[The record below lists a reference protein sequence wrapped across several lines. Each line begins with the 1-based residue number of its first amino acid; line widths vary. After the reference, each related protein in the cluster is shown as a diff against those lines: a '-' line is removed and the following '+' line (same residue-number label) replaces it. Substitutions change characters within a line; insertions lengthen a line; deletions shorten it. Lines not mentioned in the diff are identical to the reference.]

1 LIQINQASLGEQM
14 STLQLNIE
22 NADKH
27 SRLSVFFRPFLA
39 LPHVIVGGIWGFF
52 VAILNVIQWIRIL
65 ITGSRSEGLWNK
77 QNRWLSYAT
86 RVKSY
91 QSYLF
96 DAFPAFGSIP
106 KKEPVAFNFDFS
118 KDAKR
123 LSAFFR
129 FLIAIPAMFVLFFLS
144 IGAGLILI
152 VVWFALMITGR
163 YPSGMFAFVKKY
175 RQFSARLSAYL
186 MYMTDQ
192 YPKSA

>member
-1 LIQINQASLGEQM
+1 M
-14 STLQLNIE
+14 STLQLSIE

-27 SRLSVFFRPFLA
+27 SRISVFFRPLLA
-39 LPHVIVGGIWGFF
+39 IPHVIVGGIWGFF
-52 VAILNVIQWIRIL
+52 VWFLNLIQWIRIL

-77 QNRWLSYAT
+77 QNNWLAYAT

-91 QSYLF
+91 QTYLF
-96 DAFPAFGSIP
+96 DAFPAFGSSP
-106 KKEPVAFNFDFS
+106 KSEPVTYSFEFS
-118 KDAKR
+118 KKAKR

-129 FLIAIPAMFVLFFLS
+129 FLIAIPAYFVLLFLS
-144 IGAGLILI
+144 IGAGIILI

-163 YPSGMFAFVKKY
+163 FPPGMFAFVLKY

-192 YPKSA
+192 YPKTA